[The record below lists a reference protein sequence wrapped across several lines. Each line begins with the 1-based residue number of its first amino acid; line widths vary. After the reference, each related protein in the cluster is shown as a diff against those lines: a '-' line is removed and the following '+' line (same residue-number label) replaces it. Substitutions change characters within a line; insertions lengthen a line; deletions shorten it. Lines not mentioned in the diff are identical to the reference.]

1 MKCVALRRWCAIVV
15 IVSALLTITSCTGKS
30 ASPSSPSSSVSSL
43 KVTVPNYYLPGM
55 VFQRGKTIRL
65 HGMVQGTSESDSAR
79 LTARFTYGSKRY
91 ESSTQAKIGKRF
103 DVSIANVPTHADAY
117 TLTFLL
123 EGQVKRTIRNVY
135 VGDVFVMAGQSNM
148 ELNYAEYYESEASFT
163 ANVQNLFTR
172 SDLPKYA
179 DDEGIRFLVVDRK
192 TGGTSLPLKSFN
204 TGKWLPATAGNTKHL
219 GYLPQLFAKQLRER
233 HPNVPVG
240 IIQTAW
246 GGTDIARHLKDGD
259 IYANHIAP
267 LKGYNVAG
275 ILWHQGENDAA
286 EQAPALQ
293 YETHFTML
301 INQYRNVFSD
311 PDLPFLYVQLA
322 RYTGYTYTPIVRQ
335 AQFDVLDSSAL
346 HSTKN
351 LAMTVSMD
359 TDKGTAKLIHPLGK
373 EILAKRMADQWLAM
387 VEKATVPSGPQATK
401 ATPVDGDAATVTIS
415 FRKGTATGLQVLEPN
430 YTRTAT
436 LTTLTSPTATP
447 LQGFEVAGIDGIFHS
462 AAASIQGNTVI
473 VHSTEV
479 PSISQVRY
487 LWSGAPMSQSML
499 YNVQNLPAS
508 PFLLAVRKTSVLYL
522 NR

>member
-1 MKCVALRRWCAIVV
+1 MKCVALRRWCV
-15 IVSALLTITSCTGKS
+15 IMVIISTLLTVTGCTDES
-30 ASPSSPSSSVSSL
+30 ASSSSSSTSVSSL

-55 VFQRGKTIRL
+55 VFQRGKPIRL
-65 HGMVQGTSESDSAR
+65 HGMVQGTSKSEAVK
-79 LTARFTYGSKRY
+79 LTARFVYGSKRY
-91 ESSTQAKIGKRF
+91 ESSIQAKIGKQF
-103 DVSIANVPTHADAY
+103 DLSIANVPTHADAY

-148 ELNYAEYYESEASFT
+148 ELNYAEYYESEAGFT
-163 ANVQNLFTR
+163 ANVQNLFVR

-204 TGKWLPATAGNTKHL
+204 TDKWLPATAGNTKRL
-219 GYLPQLFAKQLRER
+219 GYLPQLFAEQLRER

-259 IYANHIAP
+259 IYANHIEP
-267 LKGYNVAG
+267 LKGYGMAG
-275 ILWHQGENDAA
+275 ILWYQGENDTA

-293 YETHFTML
+293 YETHFATL
-301 INQYRNVFSD
+301 INQYRAVFGD

-322 RYTGYTYTPIVRQ
+322 RYTGYAYTPIVRQ

-387 VEKATVPSGPQATK
+387 VEKAAVPSGPQATK
-401 ATPVDGDAATVTIS
+401 ATPVDGDASTVTIS
-415 FRKGTATGLQVLEPN
+415 FRKGTATGLQALEPN

-436 LTTLTSPTATP
+436 LATLTSPTATP

-462 AAASIQGNTVI
+462 ATASIQGNTVI
-473 VHSTEV
+473 VHSVEV
-479 PSISQVRY
+479 LPISQVRY
-487 LWSGAPMSQSML
+487 LWSGAPTSQSML
-499 YNVQNLPAS
+499 YNSRSLPAV
-508 PFLLAVRKTSVLYL
+508 PFLLATRMSSVLYR